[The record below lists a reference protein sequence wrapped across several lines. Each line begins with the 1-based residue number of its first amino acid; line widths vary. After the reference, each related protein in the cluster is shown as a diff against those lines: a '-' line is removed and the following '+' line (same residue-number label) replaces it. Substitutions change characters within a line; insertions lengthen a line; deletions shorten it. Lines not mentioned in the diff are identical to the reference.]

1 MQRREFSCFSINGQ
15 AWSRSVN
22 GRPVSYRRY
31 ITLEMQSEG
40 PYTGYKTS
48 RLYVHLFQ
56 SDGSS
61 FVGKT
66 GPKKTTSIQETLHQK
81 ERFLP
86 RVGKMHTLTRSHSD
100 RRSGRERRKSLSL
113 HHFRYKGSERRAA
126 KERRS
131 PSERRNGW
139 VRISRWSSVKMRGL
153 KIAKYLI
160 RNWSAAILPVLFL
173 NRNA

>member
-1 MQRREFSCFSINGQ
+1 MK
-15 AWSRSVN
+15 
-22 GRPVSYRRY
+22 
-31 ITLEMQSEG
+31 SEG
-40 PYTGYKTS
+40 PYIGYQTS

-56 SDGSS
+56 SDCSP

-66 GPKKTTSIQETLHQK
+66 GPKKSTSIREALHQK
-81 ERFLP
+81 ERFFP

-131 PSERRNGW
+131 QLERRNGW
-139 VRISRWSSVKMRGL
+139 VRISKWSSVKMRNL

-160 RNWSAAILPVLFL
+160 RS
-173 NRNA
+173 